1 MADKPLLSI
10 TDLRVA
16 FGREPDSRVEV
27 VHGVSFDIARGEKL
41 ALVGESGS
49 GKSVTALSIVRL
61 LDRDI
66 AHYHGAIRFNGND
79 LLQAPEADLRRVR
92 GREISMIFQEP
103 MTSLNPVYPIGE
115 QLMEPLRVHEG
126 LSKAAARTRIIELLA
141 RTGIPEPHKRIDA
154 YPHMLSG
161 GQRQR
166 VMIAMALACRP
177 KLLLADEPTTALDVT
192 VQLQILELLE
202 DLQREFGMAILLITH
217 DLNLVRRFADRVAVM
232 QAGNIVEL
240 APNHDLFAAPQH
252 AYTRHLLA
260 TEPPRMVRAENAAAT
275 LLEGRGLRCH
285 FPVKGGFFRRRIG
298 EVRAVDNVDVAV
310 KCGETLG
317 IVGESGSGKSTLG
330 MCLLRLQTCDGEILF
345 DGRRLDGLS
354 TASLRPYRRELQVVF
369 QDPYASLS
377 PRLNIEQIVGEGL
390 RVHYPALD
398 RASRRAR
405 VVAVLKEV
413 GLGADILGRYPQEFS
428 GGQRQRIAIARAMV
442 LEPRCVL
449 LDEPTSALDV
459 SVQKQ
464 VLELLVE
471 LQRRRGVSY
480 LFITHDLKVVRAVAH
495 RLIVMRAGQLVE
507 AGDTEALFEAPQHEY
522 TRALLQASLLQR
534 AEV

>member
-1 MADKPLLSI
+1 MAERPLLSI
-10 TDLRVA
+10 ADLRVA
-16 FGREPDSRVEV
+16 FGREPATRAEV
-27 VHGVSFDIARGEKL
+27 VHGVSLDIARGEKL

-49 GKSVTALSIVRL
+49 GKSVTALSVVRL

-66 AHYHGAIRFNGND
+66 AHYGGAIRFEGSD
-79 LLQAPEADLRRVR
+79 LLQAPEAALRRVR

-103 MTSLNPVYPIGE
+103 MTSLNPVYPIGQ
-115 QLMEPLRVHEG
+115 QLIEPLLVHEG
-126 LSKAAARTRIIELLA
+126 LSKVAARARIIELLA
-141 RTGIPEPHKRIDA
+141 RTGIPEPQKRIDA

-232 QAGNIVEL
+232 QAGHIVEL
-240 APNHDLFAAPQH
+240 ASTRELFTDPH
-252 AYTRHLLA
+252 HPYTRHLLA
-260 TEPPRMVRAENAAAT
+260 AEPPRMVKTENAAAT

-285 FPVKGGFFRRRIG
+285 FPIKGGFLRRRIG

-330 MCLLRLQTCDGEILF
+330 MCLLRLQACSGEIVY

-354 TASLRPYRRELQVVF
+354 NAALRPYRRELQVVF

-390 RVHYPALD
+390 RVHEPALD

-495 RLIVMRAGQLVE
+495 RLIVMRAGQVVE
-507 AGDTEALFEAPQHEY
+507 AGDTEALFGTPQHEY
-522 TRALLQASLLQR
+522 TRALLQASLLRR
-534 AEV
+534 AEG